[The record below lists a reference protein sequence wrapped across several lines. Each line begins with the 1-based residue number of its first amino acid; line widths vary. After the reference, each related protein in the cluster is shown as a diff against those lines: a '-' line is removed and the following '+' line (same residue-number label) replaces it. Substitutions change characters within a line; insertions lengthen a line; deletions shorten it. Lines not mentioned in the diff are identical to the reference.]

1 MLLYVGTRLS
11 GHVRHND
18 CCYLRKENGECGI
31 EGRSASLSSHI
42 SGGCCANFTAY
53 KWGEANM
60 VSNVEFSQ
68 IIYS

>member
-11 GHVRHND
+11 GHVKHND

-42 SGGCCANFTAY
+42 RGGCCANPAAY
-53 KWGEANM
+53 RVAM
-60 VSNVEFSQ
+60 ADVV
-68 IIYS
+68 